1 MLAALIL
8 VASLSLQDWQ
18 LATLILPVASLFFLS
33 NLAGLP
39 ERVVVNLER
48 RVEPTESFGE
58 DNVRVELRLV
68 NLSGSRLANV
78 DAREELPNGL
88 RPEKGAQFFSA
99 VIDKGASVNAAYEL
113 PSPGRGHTKVGP
125 LTVRSRDTLGLYM
138 VENRLEEEIVA
149 VLPRPEKVRGS
160 ELRPGHLGPWPGVIP
175 FRTSGRGTEFYNIRE
190 YASGDDPKRI
200 NWKATARSGRL
211 VVNEME
217 SERVTDVV
225 VVLDTDVAFYEAGER
240 ELFERGVRAAA
251 SVSSLLLR
259 QGNRVGLVLHGMERG
274 VVRPAFGKRQEK
286 RILYMLAAARPGGS
300 PLPTGY
306 IVSLLTRL
314 LLPSN
319 AQVLL
324 VSPLLD
330 SDIVHGV
337 TELGVDGYSVMVV
350 SPTPGLAGKYQSESE
365 KLAFKILMLERD
377 NLILRLEKV
386 CTLVQWPENVPL
398 SAMLRRARV
407 KRPRP
412 ILAR

>member
-1 MLAALIL
+1 M
-8 VASLSLQDWQ
+8 
-18 LATLILPVASLFFLS
+18 
-33 NLAGLP
+33 
-39 ERVVVNLER
+39 RLER
-48 RVEPTESFGE
+48 RIDPSESFGD
-58 DNVRVELRLV
+58 DNIRVDLKLQ

-78 DAREELPNGL
+78 EGHERLSEDLKL
-88 RPEKGAQFFSA
+88 EKGASLFHMS
-99 VIDKGASVNAAYEL
+99 IDKDAGERAVYEL
-113 PSPGRGHTKVGP
+113 QSPGRGHSKIGP

-138 VENRLEEEIVA
+138 VEDQLEEDTVA
-149 VLPRPEKVRGS
+149 VLPRPEKIRGS

-175 FRTSGRGTEFYNIRE
+175 FRTSGRGTEFYNIRS
-190 YASGDDPKRI
+190 YMSGDDPKRI

-217 SERVTDVV
+217 SERVTDVM

-251 SVSSLLLR
+251 SMSSLLLR

-274 VVRPAFGKRQEK
+274 VVRPAFGKRQER

-300 PLPTGY
+300 ALPTGY

-314 LLPSN
+314 LLPLN
-319 AQVLL
+319 AQVVL

-330 SDIVHGV
+330 SEIVHGI
-337 TELGVDGYSVMVV
+337 TELSVDGYSVMVV
-350 SPTPGLAGKYQSESE
+350 SPTPGLSIKFESESE

-407 KRPRP
+407 KRARP
-412 ILAR
+412 LITH